1 MERYG
6 NIRFTRRVVSFVCLL
21 VVAVSVLMPARVVS
35 ASTITKNA
43 NMTVSCYLR
52 GDDVERNTMA
62 KLYDNGV
69 MKGSSPIYS
78 FIIYPTSPYRKAAF
92 DNNKVYDNY
101 DFIMGYCS
109 DSSFSVSGDN
119 YWALPNGE
127 KPQSHPLPFGVTIN
141 DSGIWYSD
149 YCSLFGNYTTVHSFS
164 INPTKITADIVIS
177 CDSFSTTTQFD
188 KTSMC
193 EALAKLKNY
202 VKNGVVSDKMM
213 LNVGQGYQ
221 AQDKAYSEIGCLDNV
236 QMETY
241 ITNKK
246 ELDYADENADLS
258 KINQDKVIVYSSTS
272 TTGID
277 LSKGG
282 YKVQLYGSYAWQDK
296 SGNIKS
302 EDKGHKTFIK
312 DWKAENNI
320 KGLNRSA
327 YTWIDWKSANNK
339 VEANKT
345 SNAHKPNAFEKMT
358 TYANY
363 QYEPIWYLRIVS
375 QDNKYGAWVKLYNSS
390 KNKGNY
396 DSDSVDDDGN
406 KVSDSDGGYDKTKS
420 TSEITGTGD
429 TPEDAKDNVQ
439 KAEEKQDNKDIQDAS
454 GGSNST
460 FDKLEEF
467 TKGIGDVPKMIADI
481 FSFLP
486 SWCLDVVA
494 IGFALLMILIVVKF
508 IRG

>member
-1 MERYG
+1 MKKYG
-6 NIRFTRRVVSFVCLL
+6 NISIVRRVVAFVFLL
-21 VVAVSVLMPARVVS
+21 FVAVNFLMPCQVVKADSGVKRIYRVTQASDPSYQEKYNKS
-35 ASTITKNA
+35 AIESQ
-43 NMTVSCYLR
+43 SFS
-52 GDDVERNTMA
+52 DFPSDVKFVMVRASWKQLPYPDYVGNFA
-62 KLYDNGV
+62 IFLY
-69 MKGSSPIYS
+69 KGSKSGKVVYS
-78 FIIYPTSPYRKAAF
+78 GEKSLKVGSDTYYACYDELDAKYTYSAYKNGSWPMMYRDSDMNIIYPTSYYEDVNQHNSIDDLISAYLKKYA
-92 DNNKVYDNY
+92 NGE
-101 DFIMGYCS
+101 I
-109 DSSFSVSGDN
+109 GDN
-119 YWALPNGE
+119 VGFQAKE
-127 KPQSHPLPFGVTIN
+127 KS
-141 DSGIWYSD
+141 YS
-149 YCSLFGNYTTVHSFS
+149 
-164 INPTKITADIVIS
+164 K
-177 CDSFSTTTQFD
+177 
-188 KTSMC
+188 
-193 EALAKLKNY
+193 
-202 VKNGVVSDKMM
+202 
-213 LNVGQGYQ
+213 
-221 AQDKAYSEIGCLDNV
+221 IGCLDNV

-241 ITNKK
+241 VTNKK
-246 ELDYADENADLS
+246 ELIDADENADLS

-312 DWKAENNI
+312 DWNAENNI
-320 KGLNRSA
+320 KGLNRSN

-339 VEANKT
+339 VEADKT
-345 SNAHKPNAFEKMT
+345 DNAHKPNVFEKMT

-375 QDNKYGAWVKLYNSS
+375 LDNKYGAWVKLYNSS
-390 KNKGNY
+390 KKGKY
-396 DSDSVDDDGN
+396 TSEAVDDNDN
-406 KVSDSDGGYDKTKS
+406 SVSDSDGGYSKPKD

-429 TPEDAKDNVQ
+429 TPEDAKNNVQ
-439 KAEEKQDNKDIQDAS
+439 KTEEKQDNQDIQDAS

-486 SWCLDVVA
+486 SWCLEVVA
-494 IGFALLMILIVVKF
+494 IGFALLIVLLVVKF

>member
-1 MERYG
+1 MKKYG
-6 NIRFTRRVVSFVCLL
+6 NICFNRRVVAFVCLL
-21 VVAVSVLMPARVVS
+21 VVAVSILMPADFVKAETYSIGICNTINENGVRVPDTTSWYVS
-35 ASTITKNA
+35 PGTFNCNGSPL
-43 NMTVSCYLR
+43 YR
-52 GDDVERNTMA
+52 WDDVT
-62 KLYDNGV
+62 Y
-69 MKGSSPIYS
+69 SSDQYHHRYGIFSVIFQGTVTSLPYS
-78 FIIYPTSPYRKAAF
+78 FTKLVKTVDSVTYTLIYYS
-92 DNNKVYDNY
+92 
-101 DFIMGYCS
+101 
-109 DSSFSVSGDN
+109 
-119 YWALPNGE
+119 
-127 KPQSHPLPFGVTIN
+127 QSTW
-141 DSGIWYSD
+141 SYSD
-149 YCSLFGNYTTVHSFS
+149 YISRKAQQFYTDMDFNI
-164 INPTKITADIVIS
+164 INPSSFQSTANYDGTSKELMSSVLDRYISGDIGANIG
-177 CDSFSTTTQFD
+177 FQ
-188 KTSMC
+188 
-193 EALAKLKNY
+193 AKE
-202 VKNGVVSDKMM
+202 
-213 LNVGQGYQ
+213 
-221 AQDKAYSEIGCLDNV
+221 KAYSEIGCLDNV

-246 ELDYADENADLS
+246 ELDFADENADLA

-302 EDKGHKTFIK
+302 EDIGHKTFIK
-312 DWKAENNI
+312 DWNAQNNI
-320 KGLNRSA
+320 KGLNRSN
-327 YTWIDWKSANNK
+327 YTWIDWKSANDK
-339 VEANKT
+339 VEADKT
-345 SNAHKPNAFEKMT
+345 NNAHKPNAFEKMT

-390 KNKGNY
+390 TKKGNY

-439 KAEEKQDNKDIQDAS
+439 KAEERQDNKDIQDAS
-454 GGSNST
+454 SGNNST

-467 TKGIGDVPKMIADI
+467 TKSIGDVPKMIADI

-486 SWCLDVVA
+486 SWCLEVVA
-494 IGFALLMILIVVKF
+494 IAFALLMILIVVKF